1 MKDKKQTDEGAEKRK
16 TARFIPKENTLAAF
30 GSGLLKVG
38 KVKDISWGGLSF
50 EYLYN
55 SETDPTGKHVD
66 IWISGVKYA
75 LRDVP
80 CKKVYDIRSAID
92 YENHPFVSTIMNRC
106 GLQFGTLSTDQSA
119 KLSSFIRERTI
130 SPVVPTSCP

>member
-1 MKDKKQTDEGAEKRK
+1 MKAEKRK
-16 TARFIPKENTLAAF
+16 IDRFVPIEGTFAAF
-30 GSGLLKVG
+30 GSGPPKVG
-38 KVKDISWGGLSF
+38 EVKDICQGGLSF
-50 EYLYN
+50 EYLYDD
-55 SETDPTGKHVD
+55 ETDSDAKLVD
-66 IWISGVKYA
+66 IWMSGVKYA

-80 CKKVYDIRSAID
+80 CRKVYDIRAASD

-130 SPVVPTSCP
+130 SSIS